1 MMLLALQVTA
11 RVSTD
16 WSNAVFP
23 ARSGLHDGGGGT
35 LSARLDGAATEGWA
49 FRSRTM
55 IRLSGSCLTTFLDNA
70 ITPRDAVKA
79 AGVSWWAYQTFI
91 KKHEREIEE
100 ETQPTHDGGKR
111 WGWEGGRSS
120 IIGH

>member
-1 MMLLALQVTA
+1 
-11 RVSTD
+11 
-16 WSNAVFP
+16 
-23 ARSGLHDGGGGT
+23 
-35 LSARLDGAATEGWA
+35 
-49 FRSRTM
+49 M
-55 IRLSGSCLTTFLDNA
+55 IRLSGSCLMTFLDNA

-111 WGWEGGRSS
+111 WG
-120 IIGH
+120 